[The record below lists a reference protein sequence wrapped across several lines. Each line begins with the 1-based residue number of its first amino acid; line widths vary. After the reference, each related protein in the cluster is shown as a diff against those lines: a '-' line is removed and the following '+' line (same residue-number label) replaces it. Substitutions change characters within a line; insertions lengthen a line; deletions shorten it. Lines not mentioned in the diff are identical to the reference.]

1 MGQSAI
7 GGYANVGGHVDE
19 QLGQLYE
26 LMKAIQ
32 KQNEEGSG
40 EDSGSS

>member
-1 MGQSAI
+1 MLI
-7 GGYANVGGHVDE
+7 YPTDE

-32 KQNEEGSG
+32 KRGTEGHES
-40 EDSGSS
+40 ES

>member
-1 MGQSAI
+1 VEHNP
-7 GGYANVGGHVDE
+7 NVLLTGWQYNTDE

-32 KQNEEGSG
+32 KRGTEG
-40 EDSGSS
+40 DSTER